1 MKKLILLAVLSVI
14 GLNAQAQY
22 TSKKKSTAPG
32 TLFFYWGYNRSIYTP
47 STIRF
52 IGPGYDFKLK
62 GVEAADRPSTNIN
75 EYINF
80 NSITVPQFD
89 VRVGYNFKR
98 NWAISFGYEHMKYVM
113 KHGPTYFLSG
123 SINPGI
129 DLANGWSGTYSGDSI
144 VTNENSFH
152 YENTNGLNYINVQ
165 LTNVFKIYSSEK
177 GNFAITTL
185 MGVGAGPI
193 LSYNDFTFAGEKSM
207 ETVSLSGFGASGHFG
222 LRAEFFKHLF
232 VAANIQGGFMGQ
244 YRVKTRPNDYDS
256 HAKQAFLYG
265 QRDIV
270 VGALFYLKQSDKCN
284 TCPNW

>member
-1 MKKLILLAVLSVI
+1 V
-14 GLNAQAQY
+14 QAQF

-52 IGPGYDFKLK
+52 IGPGYDFQLK
-62 GVEAADRPSTNIN
+62 GVEAVDRPSTNLN

-80 NSITVPQFD
+80 NSFTVPQFD

-165 LTNVFKIYSSEK
+165 LTNVFKIYSSDK

>member
-1 MKKLILLAVLSVI
+1 MKKLLIIFLLIFSSTTL
-14 GLNAQAQY
+14 QAQY
-22 TSKKKSTAPG
+22 KQQKKSTAKG
-32 TLFFYWGYNRSIYTP
+32 TLFCYWGYNRSIYTP

-62 GVEAADRPSTNIN
+62 GVQAVDRPSRNLA
-75 EYINF
+75 EYVNF
-80 NSITVPQFD
+80 NTFTVPQFD
-89 VRVGYNFKR
+89 VRIGYNFKR
-98 NWAISFGYEHMKYVM
+98 NWAISLGYEHMKYVM
-113 KHGPTYFLSG
+113 KHGPTYYLSG
-123 SINPGI
+123 TISPGI
-129 DLANGWSGTYSGDSI
+129 DQATGWSGTYSGDSV
-144 VTNENSFH
+144 VTNETTFH
-152 YENTNGLNYINVQ
+152 YENTNGLNYINFQ
-165 LTNVFKIYSSEK
+165 LTNVFKIYQSQK
-177 GNFAITTL
+177 GNVALTTL

-207 ETVSLSGFGASGHFG
+207 ETVSLSGLGASGHFG
-222 LRAEFFKHLF
+222 LRAEFFKHFF
-232 VAANIQGGFMGQ
+232 VAANVQGGFIGQ

>member
-1 MKKLILLAVLSVI
+1 MKKIILLVLLSVI
-14 GLNAQAQY
+14 GPKAQAQF
-22 TSKKKSTAPG
+22 SAKKKSTAPG
-32 TLFFYWGYNRSIYTP
+32 TLFFYWGYNRSIYSP

-52 IGPGYDFKLK
+52 LGPGYDFRLK
-62 GVEAADRPSTNIN
+62 GVEAVDRPSTDIN
-75 EYINF
+75 EYINI
-80 NSITVPQFD
+80 NSFTIPQFD

-123 SINPGI
+123 TINPGI
-129 DLANGWSGTYSGDSI
+129 DLANGWSGTYSGDSV
-144 VTNENSFH
+144 VTNENNFH

-165 LTNVFKIYSSEK
+165 LTNVFKIYSSDK

>member
-1 MKKLILLAVLSVI
+1 MKKLLIIFLLIFSSTSF
-14 GLNAQAQY
+14 QAQY
-22 TSKKKSTAPG
+22 QQPKKSTAKG
-32 TLFFYWGYNRSIYTP
+32 TLFCYWGYNRSIYTP

-62 GVEAADRPSTNIN
+62 GVQALDRPSRNFA
-75 EYINF
+75 EYVNF
-80 NSITVPQFD
+80 NTFTVPQFD
-89 VRVGYNFKR
+89 VRIGYNFKR
-98 NWAISFGYEHMKYVM
+98 NWAISLGYEHMKYVM
-113 KHGPTYFLSG
+113 KHGPTYYLSG
-123 SINPGI
+123 TISPGI
-129 DLANGWSGTYSGDSI
+129 DQATGWSGTYSGDSV
-144 VTNENSFH
+144 VTNETTFH
-152 YENTNGLNYINVQ
+152 YENTNGLNYINFQ
-165 LTNVFKIYSSEK
+165 LTNVFKIYQSEK
-177 GNFAITTL
+177 GNVALTTL

-207 ETVSLSGFGASGHFG
+207 ETVSLSGLGASGHFG

-232 VAANIQGGFMGQ
+232 VAANVQGGFVGQ

>member
-1 MKKLILLAVLSVI
+1 MKKVIFMLLLCVI
-14 GLNAQAQY
+14 GTQAQAQF
-22 TSKKKSTAPG
+22 KPQKKSTAAG
-32 TLFFYWGYNRSIYTP
+32 TIFAYWGYNRSIYTP

-62 GVEAADRPSTNIN
+62 GVEAVDRPSTDIN

-80 NSITVPQFD
+80 NTFTVPQFD
-89 VRVGYNFKR
+89 VRIGYNFKR
-98 NWAISFGYEHMKYVM
+98 NWAVSLGYEHMKYVM
-113 KHGPTYFLSG
+113 KHGPTYSLSG
-123 SINPGI
+123 TISPGI
-129 DLANGWSGTYSGDSI
+129 DQATGWSGTYSGDTI
-144 VTNENSFH
+144 VTSESTFH

-165 LTNVFKIYSSEK
+165 LTNVFKVYQTEK
-177 GNFAITTL
+177 GNFALTTL

-207 ETVSLSGFGASGHFG
+207 ETVSLSGVGASGHFG

-256 HAKQAFLYG
+256 NAKQAFLYG

>member
-1 MKKLILLAVLSVI
+1 MKKLIFMLLLCAI
-14 GLNAQAQY
+14 GTQATAQFTTQ
-22 TSKKKSTAPG
+22 KKSTAAG
-32 TLFFYWGYNRSIYTP
+32 TMFAYWGYNRSIYTP

-62 GVEAADRPSTNIN
+62 GVEAADRPSTDIN

-80 NSITVPQFD
+80 NTFTVPQFD
-89 VRVGYNFKR
+89 VRIGYDFKR
-98 NWAISFGYEHMKYVM
+98 NWAVSLGYEHMKYVM
-113 KHGPTYFLSG
+113 KHGPTYYLSG
-123 SINPGI
+123 TISPGI
-129 DLANGWSGTYSGDSI
+129 DQATGWSGTYSGDTV
-144 VTNENSFH
+144 VTSENTFH

-165 LTNVFKIYSSEK
+165 LTNVFKVYQTEK
-177 GNFAITTL
+177 GNFALTTL

-207 ETVSLSGFGASGHFG
+207 ETVSLSGVGASGHFG

-232 VAANIQGGFMGQ
+232 VAANVQGGFIGQ
-244 YRVKTRPNDYDS
+244 FRVKTRPNDYDS
-256 HAKQAFLYG
+256 NAKQAFLYG

>member
-1 MKKLILLAVLSVI
+1 MKKLILLVVLSVI
-14 GLNAQAQY
+14 SLNAQAQY
-22 TSKKKSTAPG
+22 TAKKKSTAPG

-89 VRVGYNFKR
+89 VRIGYNFKR

-222 LRAEFFKHLF
+222 LRAEFLKHLF

-256 HAKQAFLYG
+256 HAKQSFLYG

>member
-1 MKKLILLAVLSVI
+1 MKKLLIIFLLIFSSTSF
-14 GLNAQAQY
+14 QAQY
-22 TSKKKSTAPG
+22 QQPKKSTAKG
-32 TLFFYWGYNRSIYTP
+32 TLFCYWGYNRSIYTP

-62 GVEAADRPSTNIN
+62 GVQAVDRPSRNFA
-75 EYINF
+75 EYVNF
-80 NSITVPQFD
+80 NTFTVPQFD
-89 VRVGYNFKR
+89 VRIGYNFKR
-98 NWAISFGYEHMKYVM
+98 NWAISLGYEHMKYVM
-113 KHGPTYFLSG
+113 KHGPTYYLSG
-123 SINPGI
+123 TISPGI
-129 DLANGWSGTYSGDSI
+129 DQATGWSGTYSGDSV
-144 VTNENSFH
+144 VTNETTFH
-152 YENTNGLNYINVQ
+152 YENTNGLNYINFQ
-165 LTNVFKIYSSEK
+165 LTNVFKIYQSEK
-177 GNFAITTL
+177 GNVALTTL

-207 ETVSLSGFGASGHFG
+207 ETVSLSGLGASGHFG

-232 VAANIQGGFMGQ
+232 VAANVQGGFVGQ

>member
-1 MKKLILLAVLSVI
+1 MKKIILLVVLSVI
-14 GLNAQAQY
+14 SINVQAQF

-62 GVEAADRPSTNIN
+62 GVEAVDRPSTNLN

-80 NSITVPQFD
+80 NSFTVPQFD

-129 DLANGWSGTYSGDSI
+129 DLANGWSGTFSGDSI

-165 LTNVFKIYSSEK
+165 LTNVFKIYSSDK

>member
-1 MKKLILLAVLSVI
+1 MKKIILLVVLSVI
-14 GLNAQAQY
+14 SIKVQAQF

-52 IGPGYDFKLK
+52 IGPGYDFQLK
-62 GVEAADRPSTNIN
+62 GVEAVDRPSTNLN
-75 EYINF
+75 EYTNF
-80 NSITVPQFD
+80 NSFTVPQFD

-165 LTNVFKIYSSEK
+165 LTNVFKIYSSDK

>member
-1 MKKLILLAVLSVI
+1 MKQLILISLFTIFGSS
-14 GLNAQAQY
+14 AQAQY
-22 TSKKKSTAPG
+22 GNQKKSTGPG

-52 IGPGYDFKLK
+52 IGPGYDFKLQ
-62 GVEAADRPSTNIN
+62 GVEATDRPSTDFN
-75 EYINF
+75 EYVNLTTF
-80 NSITVPQFD
+80 TVPQFD

-98 NWAISFGYEHMKYVM
+98 NWAVSLGYEHMKYVM
-113 KHGPTYFLSG
+113 KHGPTYNLSG
-123 SINPGI
+123 TISPGI
-129 DLANGWSGTYSGDSI
+129 DQATGWSGTYSGDTIS
-144 VTNENSFH
+144 TNENTFH

-165 LTNVFKIYSSEK
+165 LTNVFKVYKTEN
-177 GNFAITTL
+177 GNFALTTL
-185 MGVGAGPI
+185 MGVGAGPV

-207 ETVSLSGFGASGHFG
+207 ETVSLSGVGASGHFG

-232 VAANIQGGFMGQ
+232 VAANVQGGFIGQ

-270 VGALFYLKQSDKCN
+270 VGALFYLKQPDKCN
-284 TCPNW
+284 SCPNW

>member
-1 MKKLILLAVLSVI
+1 MKNIIFMALLTVI
-14 GLNAQAQY
+14 GFKAQAQF
-22 TSKKKSTAPG
+22 TTQKKSTAPG

-62 GVEAADRPSTNIN
+62 GVQAADRPSRDIN
-75 EYINF
+75 EYVNF
-80 NSITVPQFD
+80 NTFTVPQFD
-89 VRVGYNFKR
+89 VRIGYNFKR
-98 NWAISFGYEHMKYVM
+98 NWAVSLGYEHMKYVM

-123 SINPGI
+123 TINPGI
-129 DLANGWSGTYSGDSI
+129 DQATGLSGTYSGDSI
-144 VTNENSFH
+144 VTNENTFH

-165 LTNVFKIYSSEK
+165 LTNVFKIYASEK
-177 GNFAITTL
+177 GNFALTTL
-185 MGVGAGPI
+185 MGVGAGPV
-193 LSYNDFTFAGEKSM
+193 LSFNDFTFAGEKSM

-222 LRAEFFKHLF
+222 MRAEFFKHLF
-232 VAANIQGGFMGQ
+232 VAANVQGGFIGQ

-256 HAKQAFLYG
+256 HAKQAFLFG

>member
-14 GLNAQAQY
+14 SLNAQAQY

-89 VRVGYNFKR
+89 VRIGYNFKR

-113 KHGPTYFLSG
+113 KHGPTYFLNG

-222 LRAEFFKHLF
+222 LRAEFLKHLF

>member
-1 MKKLILLAVLSVI
+1 MKKVIFMLLLCVI
-14 GLNAQAQY
+14 GTFAQAQF
-22 TSKKKSTAPG
+22 KPQKKSTAAG
-32 TLFFYWGYNRSIYTP
+32 TIFAYWGYNRSIYTP

-62 GVEAADRPSTNIN
+62 GVQAVDRPSTDIN

-80 NSITVPQFD
+80 NTFTIPQFD
-89 VRVGYNFKR
+89 VRIGYNFKR
-98 NWAISFGYEHMKYVM
+98 NWAVSLGYEHMKYVM
-113 KHGPTYFLSG
+113 KHGPTYYLSG
-123 SINPGI
+123 TISPGI
-129 DLANGWSGTYSGDSI
+129 DQATGWSGTYSGDTVITS
-144 VTNENSFH
+144 ENTFH

-165 LTNVFKIYSSEK
+165 LTNVFKVYNSEK
-177 GNFAITTL
+177 GNFALTTL

-207 ETVSLSGFGASGHFG
+207 ETVSLSGIGASGHFG

-256 HAKQAFLYG
+256 NAKQAFLYG

>member
-1 MKKLILLAVLSVI
+1 MKYIVFLALLFPFGATL
-14 GLNAQAQY
+14 QAQY
-22 TSKKKSTAPG
+22 LNQKKSTGPG
-32 TLFFYWGYNRSIYTP
+32 TMFIYWGYNRSIYTP
-47 STIRF
+47 STIHF
-52 IGPGYDFKLK
+52 IGPGYDFKLQ
-62 GVEAADRPSTNIN
+62 GVEAADRPSTEFN
-75 EYINF
+75 EYI
-80 NSITVPQFD
+80 SLKTITVPQFD
-89 VRVGYNFKR
+89 ARIGYNFKR
-98 NWAISFGYEHMKYVM
+98 NWAVSFGYEHMKYVM
-113 KHGPTYFLSG
+113 KHGPTYYLSG
-123 SINPGI
+123 SISPGI
-129 DLANGWSGTYSGDSI
+129 DQATGWSGSYDRDT
-144 VTNENSFH
+144 VTTNESTFH

-165 LTNVFKIYSSEK
+165 LTNVFKVYKTEK
-177 GNFAITTL
+177 GNFALTTM

-207 ETVSLSGFGASGHFG
+207 ETLSLSGVGASGHLG

-232 VAANIQGGFMGQ
+232 IAANIQGGFMGQ